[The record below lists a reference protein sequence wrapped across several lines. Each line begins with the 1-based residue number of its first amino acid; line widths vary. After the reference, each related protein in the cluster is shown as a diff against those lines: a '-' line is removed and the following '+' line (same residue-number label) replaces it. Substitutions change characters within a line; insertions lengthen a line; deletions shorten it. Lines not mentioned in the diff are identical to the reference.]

1 MDNIIENI
9 SSNNN
14 TLTNRVKLNK
24 QMDLKT
30 FFTKSRHYFI
40 MTDGG
45 KPIFSRYGD
54 ELENCG
60 IVATFSAIIAKFT
73 FFNTTSTSEKVQ

>member
-1 MDNIIENI
+1 MENNVDNNI
-9 SSNNN
+9 SNNN
-14 TLTNRVKLNK
+14 SISKRVKLNK

-30 FFTKSRHYFI
+30 FFSKSRHYFI

-73 FFNTTSTSEKVQ
+73 FFNTTSTSERVQ